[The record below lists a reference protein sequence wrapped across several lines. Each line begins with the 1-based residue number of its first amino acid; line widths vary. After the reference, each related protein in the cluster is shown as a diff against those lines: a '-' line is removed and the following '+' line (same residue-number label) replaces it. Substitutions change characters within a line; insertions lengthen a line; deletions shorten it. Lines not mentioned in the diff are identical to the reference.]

1 MPVHRSHLARLSS
14 SPNVLMWLVL
24 LLALLGQIPL
34 LLNPGYFSHDELQ
47 WAAAADVAAG
57 APLPW
62 FPWTAVDAYQ
72 YRPLT
77 FNLWLWLS
85 HRLFDDPQGFHA
97 VCVLWGSV
105 NAMLLAVLG
114 RRLGVAPLPAAAAA
128 LVFALG
134 PFAALVHGWV
144 GTLGDL
150 IWSSC
155 ALGIGLLATARVRIG
170 WVVAGTAVLTA
181 SALLAKEAAM
191 AIPAML
197 AVAWWFD
204 RRRRVWGLTM
214 VSSAVVAAV
223 YLLLRLEA
231 LLQPVA
237 QGPQYALSLAHPPL
251 RWLEYQLF
259 APLLHVPE
267 TFATFPQGGRIG
279 LAIAAVLWLGGL
291 FALSRGGW
299 RLLALALVG
308 GIAALLPVLPLG
320 ASWNH
325 YGYAWAAWTAM
336 CFAAAWPAMPRSSR
350 ALVVLTA
357 VLALAHGAM
366 VMRLIHRVGTI
377 QAVFSPALA
386 DAVAAAPAHPVRLQ
400 VAPDASAWIFQRLTH
415 EIPGYRGVPIGARV
429 MLVAAGMP
437 ADASADYRIEADGRL
452 VPLR

>member
-1 MPVHRSHLARLSS
+1 V
-14 SPNVLMWLVL
+14 
-24 LLALLGQIPL
+24 
-34 LLNPGYFSHDELQ
+34 
-47 WAAAADVAAG
+47 
-57 APLPW
+57 
-62 FPWTAVDAYQ
+62 YQ

-155 ALGIGLLATARVRIG
+155 ALGIGLLATARVRTW
-170 WVVAGTAVLTA
+170 WVLVGTAVLTA
-181 SALLAKEAAM
+181 LALLGKEAGM

-204 RRRRVWGLTM
+204 RRRPVWRLAM
-214 VSSAVVAAV
+214 VSSAIVTAV

-237 QGPQYALSLAHPPL
+237 QGPQYVLSLAHPPL

-267 TFATFPQGGRIG
+267 TFATFAHGGRIG
-279 LAIAAVLWLGGL
+279 LTIAVALWLGGL

-299 RLLALALVG
+299 RLLALTLVG
-308 GIAALLPVLPLG
+308 GVAALLPVLPLG

-336 CFAAAWPAMPRSSR
+336 CFAAGWPAMPRSSR
-350 ALVVLTA
+350 ALVLLTA
-357 VLALAHGAM
+357 LLALAHGAM

-377 QAVFSPALA
+377 QSVFSPALA
-386 DAVAAAPAHPVRLQ
+386 DAVADAEVHPVRLR

-429 MLVAAGMP
+429 VLVEEGAPADAS

-452 VPLR
+452 TPLR

>member
-1 MPVHRSHLARLSS
+1 MLVRRSYLARVSS
-14 SPNVLMWLVL
+14 SPNALVWMVLVL
-24 LLALLGQIPL
+24 ALAGQWPL

-47 WAAAADVAAG
+47 WAAAADVATG

-62 FPWTAVDAYQ
+62 FPWTAVDVYQ

-85 HRLFDDPQGFHA
+85 HRLFDDPLGLHA

-155 ALGIGLLATARVRIG
+155 ALGIGLLATAPFRTW

-181 SALLAKEAAM
+181 LALLGKEAGM

-204 RRRRVWGLTM
+204 RRRPVWRLAM
-214 VSSAVVAAV
+214 VSSAVVTAV

-237 QGPQYALSLAHPPL
+237 QGPQYVLSLAHPPL
-251 RWLEYQLF
+251 RWIEYQLF
-259 APLLHVPE
+259 APLVHVPE
-267 TFATFPQGGRIG
+267 TFATFAHGGRIG
-279 LAIAAVLWLGGL
+279 LTIAAALWLGGL

-308 GIAALLPVLPLG
+308 GVAALLPVLPLG

-336 CFAAAWPAMPRSSR
+336 CFAAGWPAMPRSSR
-350 ALVVLTA
+350 ALVLLTA
-357 VLALAHGAM
+357 LLALAHGAM

-377 QAVFSPALA
+377 QSVFSPALA
-386 DAVAAAPAHPVRLQ
+386 AAVANAGSHPVRLR

-415 EIPGYRGVPIGARV
+415 EIPSYRGVPIGARV
-429 MLVAAGMP
+429 VLVAAGAP

-452 VPLR
+452 TPLR

>member
-1 MPVHRSHLARLSS
+1 MLVRRSYLARVSS
-14 SPNVLMWLVL
+14 SPNALVWMVLV
-24 LLALLGQIPL
+24 LALLGQWPL

-47 WAAAADVAAG
+47 WAAAADVPAG

-62 FPWTAVDAYQ
+62 FPWTAVDVYQ

-85 HRLFDDPQGFHA
+85 HRLFDAPQGFHA
-97 VCVLWGSV
+97 VCVLWGSI
-105 NAMLLAVLG
+105 NAMLLTVLG

-155 ALGIGLLATARVRIG
+155 ALGIGLLATARVRTG

-181 SALLAKEAAM
+181 LALLGKEAGM

-204 RRRRVWGLTM
+204 RRRPVWRLAM
-214 VSSAVVAAV
+214 VSSAFVAAV

-237 QGPQYALSLAHPPL
+237 QGPQYVLSLAHPPL

-267 TFATFPQGGRIG
+267 TFATFAHGGRIG
-279 LAIAAVLWLGGL
+279 LTIAVVLWLGGL

-308 GIAALLPVLPLG
+308 GVAALLPVLPLG

-336 CFAAAWPAMPRSSR
+336 CFAAGWPAMPRSSR
-350 ALVVLTA
+350 VLVLLTA
-357 VLALAHGAM
+357 LLVLAHGAM

-377 QAVFSPALA
+377 QTVFSPALA
-386 DAVAAAPAHPVRLQ
+386 AAVANAGSHPVRLR
-400 VAPDASAWIFQRLTH
+400 VAPDAGAWIFQRLTH
-415 EIPGYRGVPIGARV
+415 EIPRYRGVPIGARV
-429 MLVAAGMP
+429 ALVAA
-437 ADASADYRIEADGRL
+437 DAPADYRVEADGRL
-452 VPLR
+452 TPLR

>member
-1 MPVHRSHLARLSS
+1 MVVRRSYLARVSS
-14 SPNVLMWLVL
+14 SPNALVWMVLV
-24 LLALLGQIPL
+24 LALLGQWPL

-47 WAAAADVAAG
+47 WAAAADVPAG

-62 FPWTAVDAYQ
+62 FPWTAVDVYQ

-85 HRLFDDPQGFHA
+85 HRLFDAPQGFHA
-97 VCVLWGSV
+97 VCVLWGSI

-144 GTLGDL
+144 GTIGDL

-155 ALGIGLLATARVRIG
+155 ALGIGLLATARVRTG

-181 SALLAKEAAM
+181 LALLGKEAGM

-204 RRRRVWGLTM
+204 RRRPVWRLAM
-214 VSSAVVAAV
+214 VSSAFVAAV

-237 QGPQYALSLAHPPL
+237 QGPQYVLSLAHPPL

-267 TFATFPQGGRIG
+267 TFATFAHGGRIG
-279 LAIAAVLWLGGL
+279 LTIAAVLWLGGL

-308 GIAALLPVLPLG
+308 GVAALLPVLPLG

-336 CFAAAWPAMPRSSR
+336 CFAAGWPTMPRSSR
-350 ALVVLTA
+350 ALVLLTA
-357 VLALAHGAM
+357 LLVLAHGAM

-377 QAVFSPALA
+377 QSVFSPALA
-386 DAVAAAPAHPVRLQ
+386 AAVANAGSHPVRLR
-400 VAPDASAWIFQRLTH
+400 VAPDAGAWIFQRLTH
-415 EIPGYRGVPIGARV
+415 EIPRYRGVPIGARV
-429 MLVAAGMP
+429 ALVAA
-437 ADASADYRIEADGRL
+437 DAPADYRVEADGRL
-452 VPLR
+452 TPLR